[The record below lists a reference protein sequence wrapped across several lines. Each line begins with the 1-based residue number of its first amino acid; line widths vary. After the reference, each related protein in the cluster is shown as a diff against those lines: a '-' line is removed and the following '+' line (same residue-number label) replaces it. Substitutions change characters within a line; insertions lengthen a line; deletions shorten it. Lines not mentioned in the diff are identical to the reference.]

1 MQLCLHKAL
10 MGGNLIIMREIKPTD
25 NIKTTFFN
33 RKNRHGMTRLL
44 SCVLLAAF
52 MMLMSLPSAF
62 VFADDADD
70 AAKRSRTV
78 YVHAQGKNPTGT
90 SSVSTVYMGETADI
104 YVAVD
109 NPNKGETQTV
119 PDPNDPTKTTTK
131 HLEPQYDLKTVSRV
145 KITYDPNYFKF
156 EEKQQCKTESG

>member
-1 MQLCLHKAL
+1 
-10 MGGNLIIMREIKPTD
+10 
-25 NIKTTFFN
+25 
-33 RKNRHGMTRLL
+33 MTRLL
-44 SCVLLAAF
+44 SVLLAAF

-90 SSVSTVYMGETADI
+90 SSISTVYMGETADI

-131 HLEPQYDLKTVSRV
+131 HLEPQYDLNGIAV

-156 EEKQQCKTESG
+156 EENNNLKPNQDDNPSQVSPINYKVPTEEYDGETDRRIL